1 MKKGIVMVS
10 TKFRKIIGSLTSGID
25 TVISV
30 CMCVK
35 YQSNPKKSQYNTT
48 KRILKYL
55 KRTINIGL

>member
-1 MKKGIVMVS
+1 MVS